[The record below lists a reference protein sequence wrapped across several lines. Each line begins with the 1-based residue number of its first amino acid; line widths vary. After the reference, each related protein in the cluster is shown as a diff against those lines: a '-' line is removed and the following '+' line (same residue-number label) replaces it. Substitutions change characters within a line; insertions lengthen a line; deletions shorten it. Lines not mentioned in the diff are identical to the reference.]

1 MVKVT
6 LSFRS
11 QGFEKI
17 TLFHLGTSCKEDQS
31 CQYIDLFT
39 TRHKVVH
46 NGRYPNFKGLL
57 FDKKTTYMAQ
67 ILQSLSYKVF
77 SIILPKFNT
86 FGLCIPI
93 LGTSAIMDQIAC
105 CCNVTTSETGL
116 LIQNLWLKITPC
128 DHYNHKETK
137 ICALKTWLQTVNSVF
152 ATRACER
159 YGFSAQALHSIDAR
173 FLSDQYKGLI
183 SPGAKSQ
190 KGCIKHVFVYPSRWQ
205 ISVGF
210 I

>member
-1 MVKVT
+1 MRQKYKIRSEVAFNGHIARKIHSVLHNCFGGFAVKVIF
-6 LSFRS
+6 SFKS
-11 QGFEKI
+11 QGFDKM
-17 TLFHLGTSCKEDQS
+17 TLFPLGTSCKEDQS

-46 NGRYPNFKGLL
+46 NGGYPNFKGLL

-67 ILQSLSYKVF
+67 ILQSLNYKVY

-93 LGTSAIMDQIAC
+93 LSTSAIMDQIAC

-116 LIQNLWLKITPC
+116 LIQNLWLRIIPC

-137 ICALKTWLQTVNSVF
+137 KYVL
-152 ATRACER
+152 
-159 YGFSAQALHSIDAR
+159 
-173 FLSDQYKGLI
+173 
-183 SPGAKSQ
+183 
-190 KGCIKHVFVYPSRWQ
+190 
-205 ISVGF
+205 
-210 I
+210 